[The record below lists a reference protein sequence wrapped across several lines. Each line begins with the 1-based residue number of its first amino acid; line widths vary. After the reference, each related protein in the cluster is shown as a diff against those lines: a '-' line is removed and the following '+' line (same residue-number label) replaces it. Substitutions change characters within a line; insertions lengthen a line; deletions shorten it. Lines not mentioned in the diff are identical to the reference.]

1 MKKLGKRLIRLRE
14 GWERYP
20 TLLGVDLADDPT
32 RFCVGFVRLR
42 GARPKNVYRNSD
54 FLNEEIGN
62 GFEFEFLGF
71 CASSKWYVCIFN
83 FRMENLDTYISGLS
97 QRVEKLVAA
106 QSDLKN
112 ENSELR
118 SRNAELEQ
126 AVNDQKNV
134 LSKLEEENKV
144 VKIAKAVTDDD
155 EDRKEQRKRLN
166 ELVREV
172 DKCIALLNN

>member
-1 MKKLGKRLIRLRE
+1 
-14 GWERYP
+14 
-20 TLLGVDLADDPT
+20 
-32 RFCVGFVRLR
+32 
-42 GARPKNVYRNSD
+42 
-54 FLNEEIGN
+54 
-62 GFEFEFLGF
+62 
-71 CASSKWYVCIFN
+71 
-83 FRMENLDTYISGLS
+83 MENLDAYITGLS
-97 QRVEKLVAA
+97 ERVEKLVAA
-106 QSDLKN
+106 QSELKN
-112 ENSELR
+112 ENAELR
-118 SRNAELEQ
+118 SRNSELEQ

>member
-1 MKKLGKRLIRLRE
+1 
-14 GWERYP
+14 
-20 TLLGVDLADDPT
+20 
-32 RFCVGFVRLR
+32 
-42 GARPKNVYRNSD
+42 
-54 FLNEEIGN
+54 
-62 GFEFEFLGF
+62 
-71 CASSKWYVCIFN
+71 
-83 FRMENLDTYISGLS
+83 MENLDAYITGLS
-97 QRVEKLVAA
+97 ERVEKLVAA
-106 QSDLKN
+106 QSELKN
-112 ENSELR
+112 ENSELK

-134 LSKLEEENKV
+134 LSRLEEENKV

>member
-1 MKKLGKRLIRLRE
+1 
-14 GWERYP
+14 
-20 TLLGVDLADDPT
+20 
-32 RFCVGFVRLR
+32 
-42 GARPKNVYRNSD
+42 
-54 FLNEEIGN
+54 
-62 GFEFEFLGF
+62 
-71 CASSKWYVCIFN
+71 
-83 FRMENLDTYISGLS
+83 MENLDIYISGLS
-97 QRVEKLVAA
+97 ERVEKLVAA

-112 ENSELR
+112 ENAELR
-118 SRNAELEQ
+118 SRNTELEQ